1 MLGRS
6 ELVQNCIEIHKKYQL
21 PVVSLNFDENPV
33 HVRSGIRTHA
43 YISRLRPE
51 RSALDHSAILTVEL
65 PRIACGHGDA
75 FFGVFF
81 DEIRRKHV

>member
-33 HVRSGIRTHA
+33 YVRSGIRTHA

-51 RSALDHSAILTVEL
+51 RSALDHSAILTKKSAD
-65 PRIACGHGDA
+65 IGSGHI
-75 FFGVFF
+75 FG
-81 DEIRRKHV
+81 